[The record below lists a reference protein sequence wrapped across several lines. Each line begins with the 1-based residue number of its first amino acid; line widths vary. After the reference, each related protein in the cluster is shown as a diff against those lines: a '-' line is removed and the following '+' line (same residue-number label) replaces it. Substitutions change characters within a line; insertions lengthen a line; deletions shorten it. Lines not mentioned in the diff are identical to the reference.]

1 MLVYVLASAFV
12 LWMAVEAVRRG
23 DASRWL
29 WIILLF
35 GPLGAAVYF
44 FSEYLGGGGLG
55 FGQGAFR
62 PRKVTTADL
71 RRAEVEV
78 RRLDNG
84 PSWTEY
90 ASLLRARKDFGK
102 AFEAASRAVDRTPSA
117 LDARYE
123 LGLALLGAGRHAEAA
138 QALSSVVEKDRSFDT
153 DDALFALAKAQLGAN
168 QLNGARS
175 SLEELATRRA
185 RPEILFDLATV
196 QGLTGDRESAR
207 RLLQRIIDEAELV
220 PPYLQKN
227 VKPWVKKA
235 RKGLAM
241 LGRVG

>member
-1 MLVYVLASAFV
+1 MALWVLGSAFV

-29 WIILLF
+29 WIILVF
-35 GPLGAAVYF
+35 GPMGAAVYF
-44 FSEYLGGGGLG
+44 FSEYLGGGDVLG
-55 FGQGAFR
+55 RVRFR
-62 PRKVTTADL
+62 PRKVTKDDL

-90 ASLLRARKDFGK
+90 ASLLRARQDFAK
-102 AFEAASRAVDRTPSA
+102 AAEAATRAVERTPNS

-123 LGLALLGAGRHAEAA
+123 LGLAQLGAKRYPEAA
-138 QALSSVVEKDRSFDT
+138 IALSAVVDQDRSFDT
-153 DDALFALAKAQLGAN
+153 DDALFALAKAQMGAADMA
-168 QLNGARS
+168 GARA

-207 RLLQRIIDEAELV
+207 RALQRILDEAELV
-220 PPYLQKN
+220 PHYLQKN

-241 LGRVG
+241 LGKAR

>member
-1 MLVYVLASAFV
+1 MALWVLSYGFV

-23 DASRWL
+23 DTSRWL
-29 WIILLF
+29 WIILVF
-35 GPLGAAVYF
+35 GPMGAAVYF
-44 FSEYLGGGGLG
+44 FSEYLSGGSVLG
-55 FGQGAFR
+55 RVKFR
-62 PRKVTTADL
+62 PRKVTKADVS
-71 RRAEVEV
+71 RAEAEV

-90 ASLLRARKDFGK
+90 ASLLRARQDFAK
-102 AFEAASRAVDRTPSA
+102 AAEAAARAVERTPGS

-123 LGLALLGAGRHAEAA
+123 LGLAHLGAKRYPEAA
-138 QALSSVVEKDRSFDT
+138 QALKAVVERDRSFDT
-153 DDALFALAKAQLGAN
+153 DDALYALAKAQMGAADLG
-168 QLNGARS
+168 GARA
-175 SLEELATRRA
+175 SLEELSTRRA

-207 RLLQRIIDEAELV
+207 RALQRILDEAELV

-227 VKPWVKKA
+227 VKPWIKKA

-241 LGRVG
+241 LGKTR

>member
-1 MLVYVLASAFV
+1 MVVYVLISAFV
-12 LWMAVEAVRRG
+12 IWMAVEAVRRG

-29 WIILLF
+29 WIILVF
-35 GPLGAAVYF
+35 GPMGAAVYF
-44 FSEYLGGGGLG
+44 FSEYLGGGLVLG
-55 FGQGAFR
+55 RVTFR
-62 PRKVTTADL
+62 PRRVTTVDL
-71 RRAEVEV
+71 RQAEVEV

-102 AFEAASRAVDRTPSA
+102 AAEAASRAVERTPSA

-123 LGLALLGAGRHAEAA
+123 LGLALLGATRYAEAA
-138 QALSSVVEKDRSFDT
+138 QALGAVVEKDRSFDT
-153 DDALFALAKAQLGAN
+153 DDALFALAKAQMGAADMA
-168 QLNGARS
+168 GARA

-185 RPEILFDLATV
+185 RPEILYDLATV

-207 RLLQRIIDEAELV
+207 RALQRIVDEAELV
-220 PPYLQKN
+220 PHYLQKN

-241 LGRVG
+241 LGKAR